1 MRRMR
6 EKRKLSKAQTV
17 EAKSYRVVKSL
28 PTEIHR
34 KRRVIFLLANSFSR
48 SSLRNPEVKTRE
60 KVSQNFCLQNIEE
73 EYLNLS
79 DVVENTPKVGFLMT
93 L

>member
-1 MRRMR
+1 MRN
-6 EKRKLSKAQTV
+6 KRKLSKAQTV
-17 EAKSYRVVKSL
+17 ESKSYRVVKSF